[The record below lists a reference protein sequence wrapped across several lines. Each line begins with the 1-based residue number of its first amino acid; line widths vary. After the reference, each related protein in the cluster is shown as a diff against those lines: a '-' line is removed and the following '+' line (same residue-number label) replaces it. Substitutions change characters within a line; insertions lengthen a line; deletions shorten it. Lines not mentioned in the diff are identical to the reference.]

1 MQSLAGFARKY
12 AIMEELDGG
21 FGAGSTPE
29 AFVRLDS
36 WEGRIQASL
45 HVKGLKQGPYTYKLY
60 LIFSRNEKLVPLL
73 AGSMTAGYS
82 GMQNGFEIDAETLK
96 NNAVKPES
104 VRYAAIT
111 AESNEKK
118 SVPLFSSFEKSY
130 RWDESIRQLLL
141 KKPLDIET
149 INEETEPR
157 SYYKER
163 SSETAVPAAQHT
175 QAEAKPNLYPT
186 QQVNMIPHREEDRIS
201 SSYEISAAP
210 VNNRTEPEAI
220 PASANNGYAT
230 QRQVQQEDPHKTSDF
245 GTGSYN
251 DRSEF
256 QGSGGSYNRCDIN
269 KLEGLL
275 QNNFESFS
283 PFKRARGGYSWYRV
297 SDLAKLSNIMYL
309 SGVNVPVFANP
320 KILVGLFKFK
330 HILAGLYRGDNGAN
344 YYVIGVPAKD
354 DNDNKPFE
362 NACRWV
368 SVSESNIRDMGGYW
382 LVYVSLR
389 TGEIVV

>member
-1 MQSLAGFARKY
+1 
-12 AIMEELDGG
+12 MEELDGG

-82 GMQNGFEIDAETLK
+82 GMQNGFEIDANTLK
-96 NNAVKPES
+96 NNGVKPES

-111 AESNEKK
+111 AESNENK

-141 KKPLDIET
+141 KKPMDV
-149 INEETEPR
+149 
-157 SYYKER
+157 
-163 SSETAVPAAQHT
+163 ETAQLI
-175 QAEAKPNLYPT
+175 QAEAKPNLYPN
-186 QQVNMIPHREEDRIS
+186 QQVNMIPHQEGDRNL
-201 SSYEISAAP
+201 SSYDMSPAP
-210 VNNRTEPEAI
+210 VSNKIESETI
-220 PASANNGYAT
+220 PASANIASAV
-230 QRQVQQEDPHKTSDF
+230 QRQIQQENY
-245 GTGSYN
+245 YN
-251 DRSEF
+251 ERSGF
-256 QGSGGSYNRCDIN
+256 QGSGDPHESSDFGSGSGSYNERSKFQGSGDPRESSDFGRGSGSYNRCDIN

-283 PFKRARGGYSWYRV
+283 PFKRARGGYTWYRV

-368 SVSESNIRDMGGYW
+368 PVSESNIRDMGGYW